1 MAFDPITGGEDVV
14 SRLLGIGTTLID
26 RLIPDKTANAA
37 AKVQLLQMHEAGDIK
52 AMVGQLSVNQAEAAN
67 QNVFVAGWRPFVG
80 WACGCAFIYAFIL
93 QPVIVTLM
101 VVFHRTFD
109 KAMLPVLDMGS
120 MMPVL
125 LGMLGLGVMRSF
137 DKTQGT
143 DNGH

>member
-1 MAFDPITGGEDVV
+1 MALDPITAIFNTADTLLN
-14 SRLLGIGTTLID
+14 RLL
-26 RLIPDKTANAA
+26 PDKTANDA
-37 AKVQLLQMHEAGDIK
+37 AKVELVKMHVSGELQQI
-52 AMVGQLSVNQAEAAN
+52 VGQLQVNTAEASN
-67 QNVFVAGWRPFVG
+67 QSVFVAGWRPFVG

-93 QPVIVTLM
+93 QPIIVTFM

-125 LGMLGLGVMRSF
+125 LGMLGLGAMRSF